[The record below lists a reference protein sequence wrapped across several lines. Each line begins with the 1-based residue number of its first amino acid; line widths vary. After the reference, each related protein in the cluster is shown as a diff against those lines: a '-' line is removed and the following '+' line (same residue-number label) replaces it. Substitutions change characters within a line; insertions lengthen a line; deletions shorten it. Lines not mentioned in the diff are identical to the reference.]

1 MRVQALE
8 DINLNCDFPNSL
20 TNLVGGNLNEQLRIC
35 FKKLESIEQID
46 KEFLETPLM
55 QKIHNLAQ
63 ENAEIYIKLTE

>member
-1 MRVQALE
+1 LRVQALE

-20 TNLVGGNLNEQLRIC
+20 TILVGGNLIEQLRIC

-55 QKIHNLAQ
+55 QRINNLAQ
-63 ENAEIYIKLTE
+63 ENAEI